1 LALIAAAGARLIWSR
16 SPKSGKRMEGQSYG
30 KIIVRTAGCLLLLA
44 GIIGAV
50 AFWADLY
57 FPSRVPTA
65 PASLVTVIQPT
76 VMPAAAGVIGLL
88 LVAYAGK
95 IVACVSSL
103 LPRKSN

>member
-1 LALIAAAGARLIWSR
+1 
-16 SPKSGKRMEGQSYG
+16 MEGQDYG
-30 KIIVRTAGCLLLLA
+30 KIIVRDVGCLLLLV
-44 GIIGAV
+44 GIFCAV
-50 AFWADLY
+50 GFWTDLY
-57 FPSRVPTA
+57 LPSRVPTA
-65 PASLVTVIQPT
+65 PLTLMSVIEPA